1 VTEIGPAQLLG
12 LTREPEALNRPYQ
25 CIRLQTWDGDL
36 VLSVFVNFTKR
47 GTVLLAEV
55 RHYVLGPLQ
64 PEYRQAD
71 RLASWSLGQRL
82 RTEIRTAPTAVI
94 ATMARSPFRVTG
106 LMVRT
111 GLGWRTERAARRRI
125 KADPEYNF
133 GAITSVREL
142 AQARHYRR
150 YFQQID
156 RDLNVKFLDRQL
168 LDTIVDFLDAHNVDV
183 SQFLEQ
189 RQMILNNGLLVSG
202 GEFKAGSVAVGEQAR
217 AGMTQFTAGVQT
229 LLRQGGEQ

>member
-1 VTEIGPAQLLG
+1 
-12 LTREPEALNRPYQ
+12 
-25 CIRLQTWDGDL
+25 
-36 VLSVFVNFTKR
+36 
-47 GTVLLAEV
+47 
-55 RHYVLGPLQ
+55 
-64 PEYRQAD
+64 
-71 RLASWSLGQRL
+71 
-82 RTEIRTAPTAVI
+82 
-94 ATMARSPFRVTG
+94 
-106 LMVRT
+106 
-111 GLGWRTERAARRRI
+111 
-125 KADPEYNF
+125 
-133 GAITSVREL
+133 VREL